1 MKTRFGYITYPVRDI
16 EEAIAFYE
24 GMIGFTVAK
33 REDNAVVL
41 MSGDGRK
48 LRLTQNGEKHEPDLY
63 NFHICWDVES
73 VAKSAEILSEKGVT
87 LYYGPPQFA
96 PMVKELPYVVPKGK
110 CGSYSLFMMDPSGN
124 IIEFHQITEQSL
136 QLRTREEIIPLI
148 PLIDRNEYIPEA
160 KRQSD

>member
-1 MKTRFGYITYPVRDI
+1 MKTRFDYVTYPVRDLD
-16 EEAIAFYE
+16 EAVAFYE
-24 GMIGFTVAK
+24 GTIGFKLAA
-33 REDNAVVL
+33 REEGAVILV
-41 MSGDGRK
+41 SADGRK
-48 LRLTQNGEKHEPDLY
+48 LRLTQGGEKHEPDLY

-73 VAKSAEILSEKGVT
+73 VAESAEILMGKGVT

-124 IIEFHQITEQSL
+124 VIEFHQITEQSL
-136 QLRTREEIIPLI
+136 QLLTREEIIPLI
-148 PLIDRNEYIPEA
+148 PLIESNEYIPEA